1 MMNRINL
8 RKTHRLL
15 YRIYMVKALSAL
27 FVGLGILIAPNAV
40 FGSIAYSTITNII
53 PPVPWGALW
62 VIFGGLIIYGLTSTR
77 YKVARLGLAGL
88 IVLYMT
94 LTVGLFTSQLLPE
107 SQVSGS
113 YLFAVGTYAGLAAAT
128 FAVLLEPPIN
138 PETAIQTKRKIEK

>member
-27 FVGLGILIAPNAV
+27 FVGLGIILAPKAV
-40 FGSIAYSTITNII
+40 FGSIAYSTITSII
-53 PPVPWGALW
+53 PAIPWGMLW
-62 VIFGGLIIYGLTSTR
+62 IIFGSAIIYGLTSTR

-94 LTVGLFTSQLLPE
+94 LTVGLFTSQLLPA

-138 PETAIQTKRKIEK
+138 PETAIQTKRKIET